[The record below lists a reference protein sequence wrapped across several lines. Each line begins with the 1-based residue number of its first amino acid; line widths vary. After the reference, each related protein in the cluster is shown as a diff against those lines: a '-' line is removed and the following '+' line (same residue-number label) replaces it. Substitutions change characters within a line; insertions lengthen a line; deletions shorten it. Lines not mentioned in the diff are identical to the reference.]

1 MGRKSRD
8 PKPARKQ
15 EGPGRLESAV
25 LALAREARERDEA
38 MARVAKEAVELED
51 QLDLLTQEL
60 SKAERR
66 SEEVAHLRRLL
77 PDGVTRL
84 RDGSYETDEKIRLFA
99 SVIRS
104 RTLPELEAMFAK

>member
-1 MGRKSRD
+1 MVKKNRD

-15 EGPGRLESAV
+15 EGPGRLESVV
-25 LALAREARERDEA
+25 LSLAKEAREMDAAMERVEA
-38 MARVAKEAVELED
+38 ESVELEG

-66 SEEVAHLRRLL
+66 LEEVAHLRRLL

-84 RDGSYETDEKIRLFA
+84 RDGSYETDEKIRLLA